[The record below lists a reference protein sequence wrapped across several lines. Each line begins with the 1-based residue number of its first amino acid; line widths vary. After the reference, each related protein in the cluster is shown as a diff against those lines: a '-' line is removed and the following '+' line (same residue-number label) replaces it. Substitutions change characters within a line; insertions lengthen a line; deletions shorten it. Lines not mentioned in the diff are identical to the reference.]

1 LYRPFDTRWVY
12 WEPET
17 KLLDEKRTGF
27 FSQIFKGNVWI
38 ATQQKPRK
46 LWSKPQVVRP
56 LACIDLMDRSA
67 SFLPLLL
74 QNLDAGDLFQSPR
87 GTGPTSEGGSHVNL
101 SPVAMRYPKAIGH
114 EGGLEAVFYHVIAI
128 LHSVRFADENRGA
141 LRQDWP
147 RIPFP
152 SHGTVLCASAKL
164 GEQIATLFDTDKEI
178 PGVTT
183 GKLRPELRDLA
194 VISRVGG
201 GDLDPV
207 AGELAVTARWGI
219 TGRGGVT
226 MPSTGKVVE
235 RDFTTDEYSAL
246 ERGAESLGLTR
257 SGVCELLGAT
267 TYDVYLNDVAYWRN
281 IPAGVW
287 HYMLGGY
294 QVIKKWLS
302 YRERS
307 FLGRDMTPDEVREV
321 TGMARRIAA
330 LILHG
335 PALDA
340 NYEAVTRSTY
350 VWPVSSP
357 SSGPLGRH

>member
-1 LYRPFDTRWVY
+1 
-12 WEPET
+12 
-17 KLLDEKRTGF
+17 
-27 FSQIFKGNVWI
+27 
-38 ATQQKPRK
+38 
-46 LWSKPQVVRP
+46 
-56 LACIDLMDRSA
+56 
-67 SFLPLLL
+67 
-74 QNLDAGDLFQSPR
+74 
-87 GTGPTSEGGSHVNL
+87 
-101 SPVAMRYPKAIGH
+101 
-114 EGGLEAVFYHVIAI
+114 
-128 LHSVRFADENRGA
+128 
-141 LRQDWP
+141 
-147 RIPFP
+147 
-152 SHGTVLCASAKL
+152 
-164 GEQIATLFDTDKEI
+164 
-178 PGVTT
+178 
-183 GKLRPELRDLA
+183 
-194 VISRVGG
+194 
-201 GDLDPV
+201 
-207 AGELAVTARWGI
+207 
-219 TGRGGVT
+219 

-302 YRERS
+302 YREQS
-307 FLGRDMTPDEVREV
+307 ILGRDMTPDEVREV

-357 SSGPLGRH
+357 SAGPLGRH